1 MKYRSDFVTNSSSSS
16 FIIHNRTTKPL
27 TIIDFIIENRHLIDE
42 YNKEY
47 SGDYKLSDLIKA
59 AEEEEYAYIIFA
71 PKSNKNCIFG
81 DESGDPLGC
90 CYDYILREGGSSKSF
105 SWSLDH
111 YCR

>member
-1 MKYRSDFVTNSSSSS
+1 MKYRKDFVTNSSSTS
-16 FIIHNRTTKPL
+16 FVIHNRTNEIL
-27 TIIDFIIENRHLIDE
+27 TLTDFVIENRHLIDE

-59 AEEEEYAYIIFA
+59 AEEDYADMKFE
-71 PKSNKNCIFG
+71 PKSNTNCTFG
-81 DESGDPLGC
+81 DEDGNPLGC

-105 SWSLDH
+105 SWSFDH